1 MADLLRKGYTMLN
14 LACPNCKNPIFRSK
28 SGDMFCPKCNK
39 PVIFSEQ
46 SNYVSSNEKPETENL
61 IKPYESLKDMD
72 ALSFLYDVIL
82 EKLNSIA
89 SQLNKETEVNQYNNY
104 IKIIQKFLKILQQ
117 ILIIKK
123 S

>member
-46 SNYVSSNEKPETENL
+46 NNYLSSNEKPETENL
-61 IKPYESLKDMD
+61 IKPYESLNDMD

-82 EKLNSIA
+82 GKLNLIA
-89 SQLNKETEVNQYNNY
+89 SQLSKETEVNQYNNY

-117 ILIIKK
+117 ILKIKK